1 MAPIRK
7 MLIVGGGTAGWMTA
21 AWFSRSRQLPL
32 EITLVESDDIGTVGV
47 GEATVPSFRRF
58 NDIVGVNEDEM
69 MRDTRA
75 TFKLAVEFVDW
86 GAVGERYYHPFGS
99 NGRRYNGF
107 PFHLVW
113 LDSLLQGAGIPLS
126 AYNLQALAC
135 DHARF
140 MRPMGENSPL
150 ADITYAL
157 QFDASLYARFLRRL
171 SEGRGVKR
179 VEGKI
184 TQVQHRDDG
193 FVDAVV
199 LDNGQRLEADLF
211 VDCSGFRSLLVG
223 DAFKT
228 PFIDWSH
235 WLPCDRA
242 VFTPSENH
250 GPLLPYTRAT
260 AHTAGWQWRIPLQHR
275 IGNGHVYASAF
286 ISDEEATRTLL
297 DNLDGHALAEPRFLR
312 FRAGRRR
319 DFWVKNCVA
328 IGLSSG
334 FLEPLESTSIYLIQG
349 AIGRLQ
355 TLFPDMSFAQGE
367 IDTFNR
373 ETIREIEDIRDFLI
387 LHYKLTRR
395 DDSDFW
401 NHCRTMDVPDRL
413 TERMAL
419 YASFGR
425 IYEESREQFGQASWL
440 AVMNGQGLRPRASEP
455 NIAGINQAQGPEG
468 IRQWLGDMRQ
478 TIQACCDHM
487 PSHEAFLRA
496 NNLYGA

>member
-21 AWFSRSRQLPL
+21 AWFSRTRNLPL
-32 EITLVESDDIGTVGV
+32 DITLVESDDIGTVGV

-58 NDIVGVNEDEM
+58 NDILGINEDELI
-69 MRDTRA
+69 RDTRA
-75 TFKLAVEFVDW
+75 TFKLAVEFVNW
-86 GAVGERYYHPFGS
+86 GAIGERYYHPFGT
-99 NGRRYNGF
+99 NGRKLNGL
-107 PFHLVW
+107 PFHLAW
-113 LDSLLQGAGIPLS
+113 LDSVLRGSDVPLG

-135 DHARF
+135 DHAKF
-140 MRPMGENSPL
+140 MRPEGENSPL

-157 QFDASLYARFLRRL
+157 QFDASLYAKFLRRL
-171 SEGRGVKR
+171 SEGRGVTR
-179 VEGKI
+179 VQGKI
-184 TQVQHRDDG
+184 TQVAQRDDG
-193 FVDAVV
+193 FIDAVV
-199 LDNGQRLEADLF
+199 LDTGERLEADLF
-211 VDCSGFRSLLVG
+211 IDCSGFRGLLIG
-223 DAFKT
+223 DTFKT

-286 ISDEEATRTLL
+286 ESDQSATDTLL
-297 DNLDGHALAEPRFLR
+297 EHIDGAPLVEPRFLK

-319 DFWVKNCVA
+319 EFWTKNCVA

-355 TLFPDMSFAQGE
+355 VLFPDSGFPQAE

-395 DDSDFW
+395 DDSPFW
-401 NHCRTMDVPDRL
+401 THCRTMDVPDRL
-413 TERMAL
+413 VERMDL
-419 YASFGR
+419 FSSCGR
-425 IYEESREQFGQASWL
+425 IFEETREQFGQASWL
-440 AVMNGQGLRPRASEP
+440 AVMAGQGLRPAASEP
-455 NIAGINQAQGPEG
+455 NIVGINQAAGG
-468 IRQWLGDMRQ
+468 DGTTQWLSDIRQ

-496 NNLYGA
+496 QKLYAS